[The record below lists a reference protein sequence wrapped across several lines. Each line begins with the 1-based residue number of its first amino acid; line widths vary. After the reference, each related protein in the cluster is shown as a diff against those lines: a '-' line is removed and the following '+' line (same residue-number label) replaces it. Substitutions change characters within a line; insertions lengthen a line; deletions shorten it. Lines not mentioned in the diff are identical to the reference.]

1 LNHHGQLHQI
11 PFAQSS
17 PEMEVQIDPAHPSQP
32 TELFVEPAVVEVVG
46 AGFDRPANQRFLTL
60 RFPRIVKI
68 HRDRTF
74 KDSLDFTE
82 YQRLA
87 QESMALT
94 AEEDAGGQRQTSRAS
109 SPFQHLEPVRSTS
122 TPSIDSRTERD
133 DDK

>member
-1 LNHHGQLHQI
+1 
-11 PFAQSS
+11 
-17 PEMEVQIDPAHPSQP
+17 MEVQIDPAHPSQP